1 VIATYRMGNGCGDI
15 FKVQTDWCAR
25 FSHSAVAFVAFILCG
40 RLAIEGSMK
49 IGDFVGLMATIF
61 KFDGQMR
68 SVFSAVS
75 EMASGYASIA
85 KMAALL
91 NCKTRR
97 NALLKAKIRR
107 VKMIKEH
114 IEHDFEGDE
123 AAFNPANIT
132 IVEAVVEYPGDP
144 SIPNSESVRI
154 GPLSMTIELGQVI
167 AVTGE
172 GESGG
177 GKNSLLKMIARIML
191 PIEGFVSYPD
201 NLRVRYLADRP
212 MLFTRSLM
220 FNLTFGS
227 RKPHPEEDVWALC
240 RVLGL
245 SESLIGKRDFF
256 VGVGGEKMS
265 LSNRIIVC
273 IVRALLSSADILL
286 LANTLDLLTESQA
299 KRILNLLHDLVRNRG
314 CSILSQDLL
323 VPISLRKGKCV
334 FYITTNHAIEEMA
347 AVTLSCDPSFVNEE
361 KDASYGKEIDK
372 HLASSESKDVD
383 HNGAEGT
390 NALSLDANDE
400 HKSGST
406 LSTAEVFPESPQDTS
421 CTQCWYNA
429 GTIAVDPRVKL
440 EPPIAVE
447 ARRAQDP
454 EI

>member
-1 VIATYRMGNGCGDI
+1 
-15 FKVQTDWCAR
+15 
-25 FSHSAVAFVAFILCG
+25 
-40 RLAIEGSMK
+40 
-49 IGDFVGLMATIF
+49 
-61 KFDGQMR
+61 
-68 SVFSAVS
+68 
-75 EMASGYASIA
+75 
-85 KMAALL
+85 
-91 NCKTRR
+91 
-97 NALLKAKIRR
+97 
-107 VKMIKEH
+107 MIKEH

-227 RKPHPEEDVWALC
+227 RRPHPEEGVWALC

-245 SESLIGKRDFF
+245 SESHIGKRDFF

-299 KRILNLLHDLVRNRG
+299 CGVGAAATRPLNN
-314 CSILSQDLL
+314 
-323 VPISLRKGKCV
+323 
-334 FYITTNHAIEEMA
+334 
-347 AVTLSCDPSFVNEE
+347 
-361 KDASYGKEIDK
+361 
-372 HLASSESKDVD
+372 
-383 HNGAEGT
+383 
-390 NALSLDANDE
+390 
-400 HKSGST
+400 
-406 LSTAEVFPESPQDTS
+406 
-421 CTQCWYNA
+421 
-429 GTIAVDPRVKL
+429 L
-440 EPPIAVE
+440 EPPICLFPIAQIANKNRPSAYQSTFLRCAVISND
-447 ARRAQDP
+447 Q
-454 EI
+454 